1 MIEASKSNNLFSSS
15 LISSSPVFELI
26 INLPIYFAKNFFLSQ
41 FTFAPFLRNIT
52 PHNTTPQPTNMI
64 NSLELFGKGN
74 GTLSEIFQSCYS
86 CTSGPKL
93 PFLPAIDLGV
103 FSASHI
109 SPEYLFLSNSR
120 TEETGKVKN
129 AKR

>member
-1 MIEASKSNNLFSSS
+1 
-15 LISSSPVFELI
+15 
-26 INLPIYFAKNFFLSQ
+26 
-41 FTFAPFLRNIT
+41 
-52 PHNTTPQPTNMI
+52 MI